1 MSDDEVSVSGN
12 TNPIVRSTKPAPD
25 DDVIE
30 LSGDEEEEEP
40 SLRNTEVS
48 DDEVSGIANPIVRS
62 TKPARDVIDEVSGNI
77 DPIVRST
84 EQARYGEVIELSGD
98 EEDKEVDSAPPGTG
112 VATGLPRHWTK
123 VATPTWQK
131 KQDPETTITS
141 TASRALCAGYLP
153 F

>member
-84 EQARYGEVIELSGD
+84 EQARDGEVIELSGD

-112 VATGLPRHWTK
+112 VATGLLRHWTK
-123 VATPTWQK
+123 VATPAWQK
-131 KQDPETTITS
+131 KQDPEAPHYYYFNSIIKIL
-141 TASRALCAGYLP
+141 A
-153 F
+153 